1 MSLLNNIF
9 NWPRKS
15 LWIFESKETKTKLV
29 NVPTTNSLRKEKNKK
44 LLFGLDAR
52 IAHET
57 AVAERAKYVAYGYL
71 RGRPYYKIENKPWW
85 KRPPYSKEPPR
96 WDLVADLILKYSTG
110 TNKETIKAKLRTWAG
125 N

>member
-1 MSLLNNIF
+1 MSLLSNIF

-15 LWIFESKETKTKLV
+15 LWTFQSKETELIK
-29 NVPTTNSLRKEKNKK
+29 VPTTNSLRKEKNRK
-44 LLFGLDAR
+44 LLFGLDAK

-71 RGRPYYKIENKPWW
+71 RGKPYYIIENKPWW
-85 KRPPYSKEPPR
+85 KRPPYSKEPPH
-96 WDLVADLILKYSTG
+96 WDLVADLILKYHPSIK
-110 TNKETIKAKLRTWAG
+110 NKEILKANLRAWAG